1 MPGGH
6 LLFTWG
12 LFVINFCGVC
22 ILGPHRGGDL
32 GFKLVLPMKKTRKMK
47 VVIADESL
55 TVQKQVNVALASP
68 DCEVIAAAD
77 GQDAL
82 QKIKTM
88 RPDIVLADCALRY
101 LDGFDLVDRIRSDS
115 SLIHVRA
122 ILLKGQLP
130 KGKEGR
136 LKEVRADEVI
146 SKPVDQKS
154 LLRAIESVLS
164 DEEESTAIQIDPSL
178 SDEEKTPIVRIEQS
192 TTSGKIEKIEA
203 LNSRLSAIAEEVVG
217 AHSSPPE
224 EITAKVH
231 PRDFKRPVQIN
242 SGSQE
247 KALVLIETSQQADS
261 ALDLAAR
268 EEIRKWI
275 SENMPR
281 IVEKLVKD
289 ELFKFT
295 KGSR

>member
-1 MPGGH
+1 
-6 LLFTWG
+6 
-12 LFVINFCGVC
+12 
-22 ILGPHRGGDL
+22 LGPDRGGWFGFNL
-32 GFKLVLPMKKTRKMK
+32 GITMKKTRKMK
-47 VVIADESL
+47 VIIADESL

-82 QKIKTM
+82 QKVKM
-88 RPDIVLADCALRY
+88 LKPDVLLADCALRY

-115 SLIHVRA
+115 SLVHVRA

-130 KGKEGR
+130 KGKERR
-136 LKEVRADEVI
+136 LKEVRADEVL
-146 SKPVDQKS
+146 SKPVDQK
-154 LLRAIESVLS
+154 LLMRALENVFA
-164 DEEESTAIQIDPSL
+164 DDEESTAVQIDPRL
-178 SDEEKTPIVRIEQS
+178 SDDEKTPIVRV
-192 TTSGKIEKIEA
+192 EKIEA
-203 LNSRLSAIAEEVVG
+203 LNSKLSAIAEEVVG
-217 AHSSPPE
+217 TRRE
-224 EITAKVH
+224 EPLAKG
-231 PRDFKRPVQIN
+231 DF
-242 SGSQE
+242 G
-247 KALVLIETSQQADS
+247 LDS
-261 ALDLAAR
+261 VAK